1 MNNIKFSDHLILIC
15 QISIILIINSSCSS
29 TGGSGPQPI
38 NELINPTQTIVDQ
51 RYEFQLFENKMQSPW
66 GDVTYSYGT
75 SAFRSSDEFPSNE
88 KYKIEDYGFLQ
99 VTSKGSHPGDSSN
112 QDEITTS
119 GPWIN
124 NGQWFEANL
133 NGDEFSDLIYVGNSI
148 GTREYVPED
157 LMITFLNDGSGHFQ
171 ISPEIF
177 LNNTFPCVHGG
188 TNWLNTDTNDPKKE
202 CGNQQDYSN
211 GKIVADFNGDG
222 ISDYYDTSILYL
234 SNNGKLE
241 NKSLS
246 NLPSLFFE
254 EGHGQIFAHDASH
267 GDLDNDGDLDIFV
280 PIFDNTKLGYLFG
293 GEIDE
298 CSGCTQNIPF
308 TALINDGSGNFKANH
323 NFPEFEWLTV
333 DYDNHGANIDKLWP
347 TTAVIADFNND
358 GYGDIAFGWF
368 NPRISAL
375 YGFSEN
381 SAGAVYLNNG
391 SNDWNQLGFIELP
404 ANFFGSNGNAND
416 MEAFDFDD
424 DGFVDIV
431 MASTIHEPYYESRV
445 IQFFRNMNGENF
457 EDVTNEKYPDYSI
470 YANGNPF
477 SSYWIG
483 QGKIRIVDYDHDGDL
498 DIIDSNTRTYVLLN
512 EDNTYRFYD
521 DFVDEDED
529 RILWPVEIDG
539 KYHYDFIG
547 SNVKCSG
554 DSCTTNFF
562 QVLDPL
568 NEDLLKNFLSK
579 GNIYSNS
586 ILTSVA
592 QYNHVRRV
600 SRNSRFIYKDTRESF
615 LLGYNS
621 ILNDKIKLFTGSSE
635 GKLHGN
641 FIGISK
647 NIFSVRTGLIFSDN
661 YSKNISNVDFLGSSF
676 ARLEFKTSSVFVE
689 KSTVLKNLILN
700 FGIAHE
706 KIFVDSFKDIG
717 SFQNIDFKKLNLK
730 SNSYFIDLDYPFTL
744 LGFTGN
750 IGISSSKRNFT
761 SALYFESINNLM
773 FPLKPKMNYF
783 DGELSLNR
791 GPFFLSI
798 KHLEDRPPIIN
809 VGFNINI
816 R

>member
-1 MNNIKFSDHLILIC
+1 MFNKKILDPLIC

-29 TGGSGPQPI
+29 TGGSSPQPI
-38 NELINPTQTIVDQ
+38 NEFINPTQTIVDQ

-75 SAFRSSDEFPSNE
+75 SAFRSSNEFPSNE

-99 VTSKGSHPGDSSN
+99 VTSKGLHPGDSSN

-119 GPWIN
+119 GPWVN

-148 GTREYVPED
+148 GTREYMPED
-157 LMITFLNDGSGHFQ
+157 LMITFLNDGNGHFQ

-188 TNWLNTDTNDPKKE
+188 TNWLNTDANDPKKE

-375 YGFSEN
+375 YDFSEN

-416 MEAFDFDD
+416 MEVFDFND

-445 IQFFRNMNGENF
+445 IQFFRNMNGESF

-470 YANGNPF
+470 YADGNPF

-521 DFVDEDED
+521 DFVDVDED

-621 ILNDKIKLFTGSSE
+621 ILNDEIKLFTGSSE

-647 NIFSVRTGLIFSDN
+647 KIFSARTGLIFSDN
-661 YSKNISNVDFLGSSF
+661 YSKNFNNVNFLGSSF
-676 ARLEFKTSSVFVE
+676 ARLEFKTASVFIE
-689 KSTVLKNLILN
+689 QSTALNNLILN

-730 SNSYFIDLDYPFTL
+730 SHSYFIDLDYPFTL
-744 LGFTGN
+744 LGFTGY

-761 SALYFESINNLM
+761 SSLYFESKNNLM

>member
-1 MNNIKFSDHLILIC
+1 MNNTEFSDHLILIC
-15 QISIILIINSSCSS
+15 QIFIILIINSSCSS

-38 NELINPTQTIVDQ
+38 NEFINPTQTIVDQ

-119 GPWIN
+119 GPWVN

-280 PIFDNTKLGYLFG
+280 PIFDNTKLGYSFG

-470 YANGNPF
+470 YADGNPF

-730 SNSYFIDLDYPFTL
+730 SHSYFIDLDYPFTL